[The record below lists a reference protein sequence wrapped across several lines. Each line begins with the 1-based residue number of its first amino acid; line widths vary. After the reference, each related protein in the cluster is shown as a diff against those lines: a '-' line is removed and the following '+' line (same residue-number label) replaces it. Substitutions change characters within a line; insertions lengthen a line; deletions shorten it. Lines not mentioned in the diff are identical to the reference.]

1 MSRVDETATLLL
13 VALVLAI
20 ALFGM
25 VTRLLVPWARGEW
38 RVRTAEVEA
47 RVVLLASLP
56 LPLHPRRRHAR
67 RHFRRAA

>member
-1 MSRVDETATLLL
+1 MSLVDEFTSLLV

-38 RVRTAEVEA
+38 RVRTGEVEA

-56 LPLHPRRRHAR
+56 LPSRRRHAR
-67 RHFRRAA
+67 PHFRRAA